1 MYEQQYGL
9 TGKPF
14 QLSPDPGFFFDSAGH
29 RRAMSYL
36 RYGLQQRQGFI
47 VVTGDIGTGKTMLVG
62 TLFRELDPQEIV
74 AARIVSSNVDDHDL
88 LRLVAAQFQ
97 IASEGASKAAL
108 LSRLEAFFRA
118 CAADGKRVLLVV
130 DEAQNM
136 PRSAL
141 EELRML
147 SNFEHE
153 GQPLVQS
160 FLLGQRE
167 FRALMRAPGLEQLRQ
182 RVTASY
188 HLKPLTAA
196 ETEIYIRHR
205 LGKVGWQGDPRIEPD
220 VYAGVYQ
227 FTEGVPRRI
236 NTLMDRLLLNAS
248 LDGAHEL
255 NYSGLRGVT
264 AEIGAEQSGGDAP
277 SPVPPSSAPTESL
290 ASSPSSAAVDEIQ
303 RLEAR
308 LSAMQRAYDN
318 LAGEMAKPPPPPSA
332 SLTPAAARW
341 SWPRLMLATGAFGA
355 LLVGGLVLLNVL

>member
-1 MYEQQYGL
+1 MYEQQYGFS
-9 TGKPF
+9 GKPF
-14 QLSPDPGFFFDSAGH
+14 QLNPDPGFFFDSAGH

-47 VVTGDIGTGKTMLVG
+47 VVTGDIGTGKTMLVS
-62 TLFRELDPQEIV
+62 TLFRELDLQKIV

-97 IASEGASKAAL
+97 IEWDGVSKAAL
-108 LSRLEAFFRA
+108 LTRLEAFFRQ

-147 SNFEHE
+147 SNFEQD

-167 FRALMRAPGLEQLRQ
+167 FRTLMRSPGLEQLRQ
-182 RVTASY
+182 RVAASY

-205 LGKVGWQGDPRIEPD
+205 LGKVGWHGDPQIEPD

-236 NTLMDRLLLNAS
+236 NALMDRLLLNAS

-255 NYSGLRGVT
+255 TFSGLRSVT
-264 AEIGAEQSGGDAP
+264 QELSAEQTGSEAP
-277 SPVPPSSAPTESL
+277 PPVLPLPPRAESPAPLLE
-290 ASSPSSAAVDEIQ
+290 PAADEIH

-308 LSAMQRAYDN
+308 LAAMQRAYDN
-318 LAGEMAKPPPPPSA
+318 LAGEMVKPAPPPLPGADLPDS
-332 SLTPAAARW
+332 RW
-341 SWPRLMLATGAFGA
+341 SWPRVMFATGALGA
-355 LLVGGLVLLNVL
+355 VLVGGFVLLRVL

>member
-1 MYEQQYGL
+1 
-9 TGKPF
+9 
-14 QLSPDPGFFFDSAGH
+14 
-29 RRAMSYL
+29 MSYL

-47 VVTGDIGTGKTMLVG
+47 VVTGDIGTGKTMLVS
-62 TLFRELDPQEIV
+62 TLFRELDLQKIV

-97 IASEGASKAAL
+97 IEWEGVSKAAL
-108 LSRLEAFFRA
+108 LTRLEAFFRQ
-118 CAADGKRVLLVV
+118 CAVDGKRVLLVV

-147 SNFEHE
+147 SNFEQD

-167 FRALMRAPGLEQLRQ
+167 FRTLMRSPGLEQLRQ

-188 HLKPLTAA
+188 HLKPLTGA

-205 LGKVGWQGDPRIEPD
+205 LGKVGWHGDPQIEPD

-236 NTLMDRLLLNAS
+236 NSLMDRLLLNTS

-255 NYSGLRGVT
+255 TLSGLRSVT
-264 AEIGAEQSGGDAP
+264 QEISVEQAGGDAP
-277 SPVPPSSAPTESL
+277 PPVFPLPPRAEQPYP
-290 ASSPSSAAVDEIQ
+290 ASVLEPAADEIH

-308 LSAMQRAYDN
+308 LAAMQRAYDN
-318 LAGEMAKPPPPPSA
+318 LAGEMVKPPLPVPSA
-332 SLTPAAARW
+332 DLQDSRW
-341 SWPRLMLATGAFGA
+341 SWPRLMFATGALGA